1 MEQGS
6 ILNNYLITGPPRCGK
21 TTLVIKLI
29 QNRLLSGRFAGF
41 ITQEVREKGERIG
54 FKIISLPDKKEGFL
68 AKKSFSSPYRVGKYG
83 VNLKDLDDIGCPA
96 IEDALDSN
104 KTIVVDE
111 IGKMELF
118 SEKFKNSL
126 LKALDSSQKV
136 LASIMGGRNEFADRV
151 KSRTDVTL
159 VRLNRDNF
167 ESVFEKVLEWL
178 TRP

>member
-1 MEQGS
+1 M
-6 ILNNYLITGPPRCGK
+6 NNYLITGPPRCGK
-21 TTLVIKLI
+21 TTLVLKLI
-29 QNRLLSGRFAGF
+29 QDRLLSGRFGGF
-41 ITQEVREKGERIG
+41 ITQEMREKGERIG

-68 AKKSFSSPYRVGKYG
+68 AKKSFSSPCRVGKYG
-83 VNLKDLDDIGCPA
+83 VNLKDLEDIGCSA

-126 LKALDSSQKV
+126 LKALDSPQKV
-136 LASIMGGRNEFADRV
+136 LASIMERRNKFADRV

-159 VRLNRDNF
+159 VCLNRDNF
-167 ESVFEKVLEWL
+167 EPVFEKVLEWL

>member
-1 MEQGS
+1 M
-6 ILNNYLITGPPRCGK
+6 
-21 TTLVIKLI
+21 
-29 QNRLLSGRFAGF
+29 
-41 ITQEVREKGERIG
+41 REKGERIG
-54 FKIISLPDKKEGFL
+54 FKLISLPDKKEGYL
-68 AKKSFSSPYRVGKYG
+68 AKKSFVSPYRVGKYG
-83 VNLKDLDDIGCPA
+83 VNLKDLEDIGCSA

-104 KTIVVDE
+104 KTVIVDE

-136 LASIMGGRNEFADRV
+136 LASIMERRNEFADKI

-159 VRLNRDNF
+159 VCLNRDNF
-167 ESVFEKVLEWL
+167 ESVLEKVSEWL

>member
-1 MEQGS
+1 
-6 ILNNYLITGPPRCGK
+6 LNNYLITGPPRCGK
-21 TTLVIKLI
+21 TTLVLKVIQDRLI
-29 QNRLLSGRFAGF
+29 SGGFGGF
-41 ITQEVREKGERIG
+41 ITEEMREKGERIG

-83 VNLKDLDDIGCPA
+83 VNLNDLEDIGCSA

-104 KTIVVDE
+104 KTVVVDE
-111 IGKMELF
+111 IGKMEIF

-126 LKALDSSQKV
+126 LKALNSPQKV
-136 LASIMGGRNEFADRV
+136 LASIMERRNEFADRV

-159 VRLNRDNF
+159 FCLNRDNF
-167 ESVFEKVLEWL
+167 ESVFEKVSDWI

>member
-1 MEQGS
+1 M
-6 ILNNYLITGPPRCGK
+6 NNYLITGPPRCGK
-21 TTLVIKLI
+21 TTLVLKIT
-29 QNRLLSGRFAGF
+29 QNPLLSDRCGGF
-41 ITQEVREKGERIG
+41 ITEEVREKGARIG
-54 FKIISLPDKKEGFL
+54 FKIISLPAKKEGFL

-83 VNLKDLDDIGCPA
+83 VNLKDLEDIGCSA

-104 KTIVVDE
+104 KTVVVDE

-126 LKALDSSQKV
+126 LKALDSPQKV
-136 LASIMGGRNEFADRV
+136 LASIMEQRNEFADRV

-159 VRLNRDNF
+159 VCLNRDNF
-167 ESVFEKVLEWL
+167 ESVLEKVSEWI

>member
-1 MEQGS
+1 M
-6 ILNNYLITGPPRCGK
+6 NNYLITGPPRCGK
-21 TTLVIKLI
+21 TTLVLKVI
-29 QNRLLSGRFAGF
+29 QNPRLSGKCGGF
-41 ITQEVREKGERIG
+41 ITEEVRKKGQRIG

-83 VNLKDLDDIGCPA
+83 VNLKDLEDIGCSA

-104 KTIVVDE
+104 KTVVVDE

-118 SEKFKNSL
+118 SERFKNSL
-126 LKALDSSQKV
+126 LKALDSPQKV
-136 LASIMGGRNEFADRV
+136 LASIMERRNEFAERV

-159 VRLNRDNF
+159 VCLNRDNF
-167 ESVFEKVLEWL
+167 ESVLEKVSEWI